1 MATTPAGRV
10 VVTVQHPAHVH
21 FFRNAIDELEDRG
34 YDVHVFAREKDVT
47 GALLEAYG
55 IEYERLA
62 GSADS
67 PLELARVQATYEY
80 RLLKRVRRLDPDVML
95 AIGEPAVAHA
105 SALVDGH
112 SVLFTDTEHATLSNA
127 IALPFADLVCT
138 PRAFWDD
145 RGAAHYT
152 YPGYH
157 ELAYLHPDRFTP
169 DPSVLDEIGT
179 QVAAGL
185 PAATDGG
192 AASGTGSAPD
202 SVSGTESAS
211 EPGVATGA
219 VGDESLVVLRLISW
233 SAAHDIGQEGMAG
246 VERVVTE
253 LEREGGTVLVSAEGE
268 LPPALADRRIDL
280 PPDRMHDLL
289 AHADLFLG
297 ESATMAIESAVLGT
311 PSLYVSDLHA
321 GVLEELETRYGLVR
335 RLERDAEPSEVAA
348 TARELLAIDESTWRE
363 RRRTLLEE
371 TIDTTEFVVNT
382 VEQVSGA

>member
-1 MATTPAGRV
+1 MATAPAGRV

-34 YDVHVFAREKDVT
+34 YDVRVFAREKDVT
-47 GALLEAYG
+47 EALLEAYG

-62 GSADS
+62 GSAAS
-67 PLELARVQATYEY
+67 PLELAKVQATYEY
-80 RLLKRVRRLDPDVML
+80 RLLKRARRLDPDVML
-95 AIGEPAVAHA
+95 AIGEPGVAHA
-105 SALVDGH
+105 SAAVDGY

-127 IALPFADLVCT
+127 LALPFADLVCT

-145 RGAAHYT
+145 HGSAHYT

-157 ELAYLHPDRFTP
+157 ELAYLHPDRFSP
-169 DPSVLDEIGT
+169 DPSVLADLEP
-179 QVAAGL
+179 QVEAGL

-192 AASGTGSAPD
+192 AASGGALETD
-202 SVSGTESAS
+202 SGAGT
-211 EPGVATGA
+211 ATGPGGSTGG

-233 SAAHDIGQEGMAG
+233 TAAHDIGQKGMAG
-246 VERVVTE
+246 VERLVAD
-253 LEREGGTVLVSAEGE
+253 LEREGATVLVSAEGD

-311 PSLYVSDLHA
+311 PSLYVSDLDA
-321 GVLEELETRYGLVR
+321 GVLEELETRYGLLR
-335 RLERDAEPSEVAA
+335 RLEQDAEPSRVAA
-348 TARELLAIDESTWRE
+348 TARELLAIDDSTWRE
-363 RRRTLLEE
+363 RRRTLLDE
-371 TIDTTEFVVNT
+371 TIDTTDFVVNT
-382 VEQVSGA
+382 VERVSDA

>member
-21 FFRNAIDELEDRG
+21 FFRNAIDELEERG
-34 YDVHVFAREKDVT
+34 YDVRVFARAKDVT
-47 GALLEAYG
+47 EALLEAYG

-62 GSADS
+62 GSAES
-67 PLELARVQATYEY
+67 PFELAKVQATYEY

-105 SALVDGH
+105 SAAVDGH

-127 IALPFADLVCT
+127 LALPFADLVCT

-145 RGAAHYT
+145 RGSSHYT

-157 ELAYLHPDRFTP
+157 ELAYLHPDRFSP
-169 DPSVLDEIGT
+169 DPSVLADLEP
-179 QVAAGL
+179 QVEAGL

-192 AASGTGSAPD
+192 AASGT
-202 SVSGTESAS
+202 
-211 EPGVATGA
+211 ATGA
-219 VGDESLVVLRLISW
+219 DSVEPGDATATIGDESLIVLRLISW
-233 SAAHDIGQEGMAG
+233 TAAHDIGQEGMAG
-246 VERVVTE
+246 VERLVAD
-253 LEREGGTVLVSAEGE
+253 LEREGATVLVSAEGD

-280 PPDRMHDLL
+280 PPERMHDLL

-311 PSLYVSDLHA
+311 PSLYVSDLDA
-321 GVLEELETRYGLVR
+321 GVLEELETRYGLIR
-335 RLERDAEPSEVAA
+335 RLEQDAEPSQVAA
-348 TARELLAIDESTWRE
+348 TARELLAIDDSTWRE
-363 RRRTLLEE
+363 RRRTLFDE

-382 VEQVSGA
+382 VERVSDA

>member
-1 MATTPAGRV
+1 MTMATTAAGRV

-34 YDVHVFAREKDVT
+34 YDVRVFAREKDVT
-47 GALLEAYG
+47 EALLEAYG

-62 GSADS
+62 GSAES
-67 PLELARVQATYEY
+67 PLELAKVQATYEY
-80 RLLKRVRRLDPDVML
+80 RLLKRVRRLNPDVML

-105 SALVDGH
+105 SAAVDGH

-127 IALPFADLVCT
+127 LALPFADLVCT

-145 RGAAHYT
+145 RGSSHYT

-157 ELAYLHPDRFTP
+157 ELAYLHPDRFSP
-169 DPSVLDEIGT
+169 DPSVLADLEPT
-179 QVAAGL
+179 VETGL

-192 AASGTGSAPD
+192 AASGAE
-202 SVSGTESAS
+202 SVG
-211 EPGVATGA
+211 PGGATA
-219 VGDESLVVLRLISW
+219 TAGDESLVVLRLISW
-233 SAAHDIGQEGMAG
+233 TAAHDIGQEGMAG
-246 VERVVTE
+246 VERLVAD
-253 LEREGGTVLVSAEGE
+253 LEREEATVLVSAEGD

-280 PPDRMHDLL
+280 APDRMHDLL

-311 PSLYVSDLHA
+311 PSLYVSDLDA
-321 GVLEELETRYGLVR
+321 GVLEELQTRYGLIR
-335 RLERDAEPSEVAA
+335 RLERDAEPSRVAA
-348 TARELLAIDESTWRE
+348 TARELLAIDDSTWRE
-363 RRRTLLEE
+363 RRRTLLDE

-382 VEQVSGA
+382 VERVSDA

>member
-1 MATTPAGRV
+1 MATTAAGRV

-34 YDVHVFAREKDVT
+34 YDVRVFAREKDVT
-47 GALLEAYG
+47 EALLEAYG

-62 GSADS
+62 GSAES
-67 PLELARVQATYEY
+67 PLELAKVQATYEY
-80 RLLKRVRRLDPDVML
+80 RLLKRVRRLNPDVML

-105 SALVDGH
+105 SAAVDGH

-127 IALPFADLVCT
+127 LALPFADLVCT

-145 RGAAHYT
+145 RGSSHYT

-157 ELAYLHPDRFTP
+157 ELAYLHPDRFSP
-169 DPSVLDEIGT
+169 DPSVLADLEPT
-179 QVAAGL
+179 VETGL

-192 AASGTGSAPD
+192 AASGAE
-202 SVSGTESAS
+202 SVG
-211 EPGVATGA
+211 PGGATA
-219 VGDESLVVLRLISW
+219 TAGDESLVVLRLISW
-233 SAAHDIGQEGMAG
+233 TAAHDIGQEGMAG
-246 VERVVTE
+246 VERLVAD
-253 LEREGGTVLVSAEGE
+253 LEREEATVLVSAEGD

-280 PPDRMHDLL
+280 APDRMHDLL

-311 PSLYVSDLHA
+311 PSLYVSDLDA
-321 GVLEELETRYGLVR
+321 GVLEELQTRYGLIR
-335 RLERDAEPSEVAA
+335 RLERDAEPSRVAA
-348 TARELLAIDESTWRE
+348 TARELLAIDDSTWRE
-363 RRRTLLEE
+363 RRRTLLDE

-382 VEQVSGA
+382 VERVSDA